1 MTRYAL
7 GLGSNQGDRLGYLR
21 AALGQIANN
30 SEVIGVSPLYE
41 TEPVGG
47 PEQGPYLNAV
57 VVVDTDL
64 SAHDLLSVLHRIE
77 ADAGRER
84 VKRWGPRTLDL
95 DIVAGEGVDIESPD
109 LVIPHPRAADR
120 EFVLRPLTEVWPDAD
135 VGATTARE
143 ALALVGDQ
151 GVDLLRRQWR
161 DDSDRWVGWLLV
173 GIQLAWFL
181 AIALAF
187 ALDGSFPGE
196 AVRFTHLLGGGLALV
211 GLIFAF
217 WASRRLGPALTAV
230 PEPLNDSKLVETGPY
245 ALARHPIYG
254 GIVLF
259 LAGMALFLA
268 SVLGLVMVLGLAVFF
283 VAKSSYEER
292 RLRARYADYRA
303 YRQRVRY
310 RLIPFLL

>member
-1 MTRYAL
+1 MTRFAL
-7 GLGSNQGDRLGYLR
+7 GLGSNEGDRLGYMR
-21 AALGQIANN
+21 AALGQLEAHT
-30 SEVIGVSPLYE
+30 EVTALSSLYE

-57 VVVDTDL
+57 VIVDTDL
-64 SAHDLLSVLHRIE
+64 GARDLLSLLQGIE
-77 ADAGRER
+77 ADAGRKR

-95 DIVAGEGVDIESPD
+95 DIVTGEGVDLKSPD
-109 LVIPHPRAADR
+109 LVLPHPRAAER
-120 EFVLRPLTEVWPDAD
+120 EFVLRPLTEVWPEAD
-135 VGATTARE
+135 VGGTLARE
-143 ALALVGDQ
+143 ALATVGDQ
-151 GVDLLRRQWR
+151 GVDLLRRRWR

-187 ALDGSFPGE
+187 ALDGSLPGD
-196 AVRFTHLLGGGLALV
+196 AVRFTRILGGGLALI
-211 GLIFAF
+211 GLLFAF

-230 PEPLNDSKLVETGPY
+230 PEPLADSRLVETGPY

-259 LAGMALFLA
+259 LSGTALFLD
-268 SVLGLVMVLGLAVFF
+268 SVVGLALVLGLAIFF
-283 VAKSSYEER
+283 MAKSSYEER
-292 RLRARYADYRA
+292 RLRARYSGYRA
-303 YRQRVRY
+303 YRERVRH